1 MKFIDNEHR
10 NFWKDKLEI
19 MQMHGKT
26 DVYYKSLVYIL
37 GISQITRENFDRIFD
52 LKNGE
57 INIDSLK
64 DAWQTESSL
73 KITRMAFNLWN
84 NCNYDSMED
93 VENGNISIYYNTSDI
108 FCTNYAPYFYE
119 GIKLRYPEYTK
130 EKIYELEME

>member
-1 MKFIDNEHR
+1 MKFIDNEHK
-10 NFWKDKLEI
+10 NFWEDKLEI
-19 MQMHGKT
+19 MQMYGKT

-64 DAWQTESSL
+64 DGWQTESSL
-73 KITRMAFNLWN
+73 KVTRMAFNLWN

-93 VENGNISIYYNTSDI
+93 AYNGNISIYYNPSDI
-108 FCTNYAPYFYE
+108 FCTSYAPYFYE

-130 EKIYELEME
+130 EKIYEFEME